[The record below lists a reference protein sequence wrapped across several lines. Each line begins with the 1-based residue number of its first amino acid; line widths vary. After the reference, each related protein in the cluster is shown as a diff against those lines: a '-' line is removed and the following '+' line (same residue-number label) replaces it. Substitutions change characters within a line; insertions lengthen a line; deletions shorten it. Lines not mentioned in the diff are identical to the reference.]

1 MNDNPAF
8 RESRR
13 SWAVSSFFFFFFFFA
28 LFMIPSLARAISSDY
43 PPALAVL
50 LTIGIVAYG
59 AGYVL
64 LPMRLWR
71 STKRWQIVGGVA
83 YMVAA
88 ALLWTVGGPYMFI
101 WAFVLCAVV
110 LPSWWLVVVNGSV
123 LVVLVFVAGADH
135 VELFIIL
142 VSVTVLC
149 GAVVR
154 MVDRNQEL
162 RAARDRVAAL
172 AAANE
177 RGRIARDLHDVL
189 GHSLT
194 TITVKAGLARRM
206 LESAGATERALAEM
220 REVRQLSLRALTDIT
235 ATVSGERAASLAAEL
250 VGAKEALRS
259 AGIATDFPLAVDDV
273 APAYQEAFAFAL
285 REGVTNVLRHS
296 TGATRCEVRLGGSW
310 LEVRDDGDPRP
321 AAVAS
326 SRTLG
331 GGNGLSG
338 LSERLGGI
346 GARLE
351 AGPLPSQGFRLRVEV
366 PA

>member
-1 MNDNPAF
+1 MDNNPAF

-13 SWAVSSFFFFFFFFA
+13 SWAVSAFFFA
-28 LFMIPSLARAISSDY
+28 LFMIPSLVAAIESDY
-43 PPALAVL
+43 PPALAGL
-50 LTIGIVAYG
+50 LTVGVVAY
-59 AGYVL
+59 AVGYVL
-64 LPMRLWR
+64 LPIRLWQSGR
-71 STKRWQIVGGVA
+71 RWQLFGGIGYMAVA
-83 YMVAA
+83 P
-88 ALLWTVGGPYMFI
+88 LLWPAGGPYMFI
-101 WAFVLCAVV
+101 WAFALCAVV
-110 LPSWWLVVVNGSV
+110 LPGWWLVAVNGSV
-123 LVVLVFVAGADH
+123 LVVLAFVIGASYSG
-135 VELFIIL
+135 LFIIL

-149 GAVVR
+149 RTVVH
-154 MVDRNQEL
+154 MVDRNQQL

-172 AAANE
+172 AVADE
-177 RGRIARDLHDVL
+177 RGRVARDLHDVL

-206 LESAGATERALAEM
+206 LEATGETERALAEM
-220 REVRQLSLRALTDIT
+220 REVRQLSQQALTDIT

-259 AGIATDFPLAVDDV
+259 AGITADFPLAVDDV
-273 APAYQEAFAFAL
+273 APAYQAAFAFAL

-296 TGATRCEVRLGGSW
+296 SGATRCEVRLGGSW

-321 AAVAS
+321 AAVTP
-326 SRTLG
+326 SRTVG

-351 AGPLPSQGFRLRVEV
+351 AGPLPSQGYRLRVEV